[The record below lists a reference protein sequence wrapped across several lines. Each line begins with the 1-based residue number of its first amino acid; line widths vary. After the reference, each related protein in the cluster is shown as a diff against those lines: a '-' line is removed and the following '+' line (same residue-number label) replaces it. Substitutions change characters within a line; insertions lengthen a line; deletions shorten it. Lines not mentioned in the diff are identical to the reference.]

1 MKAMRW
7 SWREFCETPDYVKR
21 FCRDILI
28 RENAARAKATPSGG
42 DDVQMAGHRRIR
54 TRRR

>member
-1 MKAMRW
+1 MRAMQW
-7 SWREFCETPDYVKR
+7 SWREFLDTPDYVKR

-28 RENAARAKATPSGG
+28 RENAARAKATASSD